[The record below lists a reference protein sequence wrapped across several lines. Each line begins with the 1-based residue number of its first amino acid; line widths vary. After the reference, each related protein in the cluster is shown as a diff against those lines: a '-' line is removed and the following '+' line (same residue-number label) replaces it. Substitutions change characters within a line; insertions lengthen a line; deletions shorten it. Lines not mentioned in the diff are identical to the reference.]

1 MDKKQKQESR
11 LMSERRTYRI
21 DGITPLLGSQ
31 AANPDIRTAYIMSK
45 APKDLTDDENEYL
58 PNPDDQDLNV
68 FLRDPKTGSLML
80 MDNTERGFFKAALDA
95 SKSQNGIKASAGKV
109 DKYLF
114 VYPRYIDIMRD
125 GKPILEEDIV
135 FERPI
140 RMQTMQGPRTALK
153 GSEEVDDP
161 WSITI
166 TVELLP
172 NDKTA
177 KSNGITW
184 QDIELA
190 LDYGMRNGLG
200 QFRNGGY
207 GRFTWQEVRDE
218 Q

>member
-1 MDKKQKQESR
+1 
-11 LMSERRTYRI
+11 
-21 DGITPLLGSQ
+21 
-31 AANPDIRTAYIMSK
+31 
-45 APKDLTDDENEYL
+45 
-58 PNPDDQDLNV
+58 
-68 FLRDPKTGSLML
+68 
-80 MDNTERGFFKAALDA
+80 
-95 SKSQNGIKASAGKV
+95 
-109 DKYLF
+109 
-114 VYPRYIDIMRD
+114 
-125 GKPILEEDIV
+125 
-135 FERPI
+135 
-140 RMQTMQGPRTALK
+140 MQTMQGQRTALK

-184 QDIELA
+184 ADIELA